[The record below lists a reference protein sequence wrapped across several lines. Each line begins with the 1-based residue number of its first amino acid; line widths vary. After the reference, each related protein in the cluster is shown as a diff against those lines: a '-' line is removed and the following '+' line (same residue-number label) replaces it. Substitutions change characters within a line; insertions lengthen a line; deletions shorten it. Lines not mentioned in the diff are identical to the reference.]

1 MVVGLV
7 NRSAVVSAMVLAAT
21 IIPLAPMLM
30 PDAATAC
37 QEWAAVPGTQVA
49 APICTV
55 GTFQLTSAT
64 SVEPGLFPPNCHG
77 AMFQAASN
85 GAACDPN
92 DFWSSWAK
100 AVSSGVYFTPPT
112 RFRFSYITFASVS
125 LSSVG

>member
-1 MVVGLV
+1 
-7 NRSAVVSAMVLAAT
+7 MVLAAT

-37 QEWAAVPGTQVA
+37 HEWAAVPGTHVA

-64 SVEPGLFPPNCHG
+64 SVEPVLFPPNCQG
-77 AMFQAASN
+77 AMVQAVSS
-85 GAACDPN
+85 GCACDPN
-92 DFWSSWAK
+92 DFCSSWAN

-112 RFRFSYITFASVS
+112 RFRFSYITLASVS
-125 LSSVG
+125 LRSVG